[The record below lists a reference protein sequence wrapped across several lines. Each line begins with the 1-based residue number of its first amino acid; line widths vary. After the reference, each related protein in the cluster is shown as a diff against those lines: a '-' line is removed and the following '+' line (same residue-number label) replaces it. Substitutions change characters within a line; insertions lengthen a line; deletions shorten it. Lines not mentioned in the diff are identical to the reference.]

1 MNEFASGGFGRKTAA
16 AGLSPAKHE
25 GPITGS
31 RLASFTA
38 WASRLAARLQSATV
52 SAKLAAAGKAV
63 FGAPDASLS
72 GALAPWRRFGWAVVI
87 AFIGGSVLWAA
98 VARLDGAAIASG
110 VIAVESK
117 RKTIQHLEGGI
128 IKEIVTAEGAHVAAG
143 DVLIRFDDTQP
154 RASLAL
160 LRGRLAAALALRA
173 RLVAERDGAGDIT
186 FPEELMSQAGEPAI
200 ARMMSGEIDVLRS
213 RRSRIHGQESV
224 LRERIDKQH
233 REIVG
238 LRAKVAAS
246 RQQLA
251 LVEEEIG
258 PHEEMAARGVISR
271 SSLLALKGKKADLTG
286 SIGDFQAQIAR
297 AEDGISEV
305 EYQLKM
311 PRSTDYNQVTEELQ
325 KVQADIAD
333 LRDKIGAAEDIL
345 RRTDVVAP
353 VSGTI
358 VDLQVHTVGG
368 VLQPGQR
375 LLDVVPDRDRL
386 IVDVRV
392 DPRDIDVVYP
402 GMPAQVRLTA
412 FNTRTTPTV
421 PGAVTA
427 VSADRMSDPATG
439 APYFSAQVV
448 LDAGDAAFD
457 LARLKAG
464 MQAEVFLVTTERTA
478 LDYLL
483 EPVIRSFGRAGR
495 EQ

>member
-1 MNEFASGGFGRKTAA
+1 MSEFAMSRWRGLFARKP
-16 AGLSPAKHE
+16 SPMA
-25 GPITGS
+25 
-31 RLASFTA
+31 A
-38 WASRLAARLQSATV
+38 WANLVATGT
-52 SAKLAAAGKAV
+52 AL
-63 FGAPDASLS
+63 FGAPDASLA
-72 GALAPWRRFGWAVVI
+72 GVLAPWRRFGWAVVI
-87 AFIGGSVLWAA
+87 VFVGGALLWAA
-98 VARLDGAAIASG
+98 MAPLDGAAIASG

-128 IKEIVTAEGAHVAAG
+128 IKEIVTAEGARVAAG
-143 DVLIRFDDTQP
+143 DVLVRFDDTQP

-160 LRGRLAAALALRA
+160 LHGRLAAALALRA
-173 RLVAERDGAGDIT
+173 RLVAERDDAGDIT
-186 FPEELMSQAGEPAI
+186 FPDELLARAGEPAI
-200 ARMMSGEIDVLRS
+200 ARIMTGEIDVLHS
-213 RRSRIHGQESV
+213 RRSRIEGQESV
-224 LRERIDKQH
+224 LRERIDKQR

-271 SSLLALKGKKADLTG
+271 SSLLALKGKKADLIG
-286 SIGDFQAQIAR
+286 GIGDFQARIAR

-305 EYQLKM
+305 EFQLKM

-333 LRDKIGAAEDIL
+333 LRDKISAAEDIL

-402 GMPAQVRLTA
+402 GMPAQVRLSA

-439 APYFSAQVV
+439 VAYFSAQVV
-448 LDAGDAAFD
+448 LDAEKAAFD

-483 EPVIRSFGRAGR
+483 EPIIRSFSRAGR

>member
-1 MNEFASGGFGRKTAA
+1 MRRCPARWRRGGGSAGRWSSP
-16 AGLSPAKHE
+16 LS
-25 GPITGS
+25 
-31 RLASFTA
+31 
-38 WASRLAARLQSATV
+38 AARCC
-52 SAKLAAAGKAV
+52 G
-63 FGAPDASLS
+63 
-72 GALAPWRRFGWAVVI
+72 R
-87 AFIGGSVLWAA
+87 LWLE
-98 VARLDGAAIASG
+98 LDGAAIASG

-271 SSLLALKGKKADLTG
+271 SSLLALKGQEG
-286 SIGDFQAQIAR
+286 
-297 AEDGISEV
+297 
-305 EYQLKM
+305 
-311 PRSTDYNQVTEELQ
+311 RSDRQH
-325 KVQADIAD
+325 
-333 LRDKIGAAEDIL
+333 
-345 RRTDVVAP
+345 RRFP
-353 VSGTI
+353 
-358 VDLQVHTVGG
+358 
-368 VLQPGQR
+368 
-375 LLDVVPDRDRL
+375 
-386 IVDVRV
+386 
-392 DPRDIDVVYP
+392 
-402 GMPAQVRLTA
+402 
-412 FNTRTTPTV
+412 
-421 PGAVTA
+421 
-427 VSADRMSDPATG
+427 SADRS
-439 APYFSAQVV
+439 
-448 LDAGDAAFD
+448 
-457 LARLKAG
+457 
-464 MQAEVFLVTTERTA
+464 
-478 LDYLL
+478 
-483 EPVIRSFGRAGR
+483 GRGR
-495 EQ
+495 HQRG

>member
-1 MNEFASGGFGRKTAA
+1 
-16 AGLSPAKHE
+16 
-25 GPITGS
+25 
-31 RLASFTA
+31 
-38 WASRLAARLQSATV
+38 
-52 SAKLAAAGKAV
+52 
-63 FGAPDASLS
+63 
-72 GALAPWRRFGWAVVI
+72 
-87 AFIGGSVLWAA
+87 
-98 VARLDGAAIASG
+98 
-110 VIAVESK
+110 
-117 RKTIQHLEGGI
+117 
-128 IKEIVTAEGAHVAAG
+128 
-143 DVLIRFDDTQP
+143 
-154 RASLAL
+154 
-160 LRGRLAAALALRA
+160 
-173 RLVAERDGAGDIT
+173 
-186 FPEELMSQAGEPAI
+186 
-200 ARMMSGEIDVLRS
+200 
-213 RRSRIHGQESV
+213 
-224 LRERIDKQH
+224 
-233 REIVG
+233 
-238 LRAKVAAS
+238 
-246 RQQLA
+246 
-251 LVEEEIG
+251 
-258 PHEEMAARGVISR
+258 
-271 SSLLALKGKKADLTG
+271 
-286 SIGDFQAQIAR
+286 
-297 AEDGISEV
+297 
-305 EYQLKM
+305 M

-439 APYFSAQVV
+439 VPYFSAQVV